1 MKKGICALVL
11 VFALLPLGMIAHAGE
26 LPTIPLNP
34 TRVAGDAN
42 GDRTVDLRDAA
53 VLTRH
58 LVGGWNVTINQ
69 KNADVNGD
77 NTVDLKDAVLIRRY
91 LAGGWNVKL
100 K

>member
-1 MKKGICALVL
+1 MKKGLCALAI
-11 VFALLPLGMIAHAGE
+11 VFALLPLGMTAHAGE

-34 TRVAGDAN
+34 RIAGDAN

-53 VLTRH
+53 VIARH

-77 NTVDLKDAVLIRRY
+77 NTVDLKDVVLIRRY